1 MGFLLKVVQGR
12 RCFMWEMPRPSQ
24 EDISILEAKFN
35 DLVVFSEVELQRTS
49 KKWKTAAVGKFLG
62 QGFPLEFVQKEL
74 KNRCSWRVTFSAW
87 LTSSQRIRRLLRFS
101 CTIPPTTRFRLF
113 GACCLLL
120 TLWCYVFWNVNCQGD
135 ANEESLYK
143 KKKNTQGLIKAA
155 SGGMGCGSYKRA
167 NKPGESCLVHNI
179 KQQKGSKTFKL
190 RTEKQQFQNICYF
203 IIG

>member
-1 MGFLLKVVQGR
+1 MQLAGDFQGPHAYHCLRAYGYLVQ
-12 RCFMWEMPRPSQ
+12 CY
-24 EDISILEAKFN
+24 ISLILELADHSTHGEQTGCFSSQLY
-35 DLVVFSEVELQRTS
+35 DLYLIGAMLLLTS
-49 KKWKTAAVGKFLG
+49 FMCL
-62 QGFPLEFVQKEL
+62 FFIY
-74 KNRCSWRVTFSAW
+74 SAW